1 MKRIVFFGFAIA
13 LILLFSVSCDKSDE
27 IKVVNADYV
36 SLYELNKEII
46 EINNTNVATGFGSVY
61 STMVIDSAGRA
72 EIIQDFIVP
81 VRFLNDKSGYFF
93 VENFNAWM
101 LAHAEKPGLIG
112 TNRMEVQDETGKF
125 YVKEMVNTVKYI
137 GYGFV
142 EYYFENP
149 NSGLVERK
157 LAFVKAIPETEIFIG
172 SGTYG
177 FAIENYFTRMEAN
190 EIIVYETTLSFAEGI
205 GGVFENYISD
215 SLERVEFCRQLI
227 DHVRFFENQSG
238 YFFIYDFD
246 CRNVAHGTQKDLQ
259 GEDLYNY
266 QDSKGNYVI
275 RDLVAIARD
284 QGEGTYE
291 YYWNNPVNGEE
302 EPKLA
307 WVTKIPGIN
316 YFIGSG
322 IYLSEY

>member
-1 MKRIVFFGFAIA
+1 MKRSI
-13 LILLFSVSCDKSDE
+13 FSVSLIIILILINISCEKNDE
-27 IKVVNADYV
+27 ITIVNADYV
-36 SLYELNKEII
+36 SLYELNKEIV
-46 EINNTNVATGFGSVY
+46 ETNTTNVATGFGSVY
-61 STMVIDSAGRA
+61 SSLVEDSAGRA
-72 EIIQDFIVP
+72 EIMQAFIEP
-81 VRFLNDKSGYFF
+81 IRFLSDNSGYFF
-93 VENFNAWM
+93 VENFDAWM
-101 LAHAEKPGLIG
+101 LAHAGKPELIG
-112 TNRMEVQDETGKF
+112 TNRMEVQDETGKY

-142 EYYFENP
+142 EYYFENLTT
-149 NSGLVERK
+149 SQVERK
-157 LAFVKAIPETEIFIG
+157 LAFVKAIPGVEIFIG

-177 FAIENYFTRMEAN
+177 FAIENYYTRREAN
-190 EIIVYETTLSFAEGI
+190 EIIVYETTNSFAEGI
-205 GGVFENYISD
+205 GAVFENYLSD
-215 SLERVEFCRQLI
+215 SLERVEFCRQII

-266 QDSKGNYVI
+266 QDSQGNFVI

-284 QGEGTYE
+284 QGAGTYE
-291 YYWNNPVNGEE
+291 YYWNNPVNGKE

-307 WVTKIPGIN
+307 WVTKVPGID